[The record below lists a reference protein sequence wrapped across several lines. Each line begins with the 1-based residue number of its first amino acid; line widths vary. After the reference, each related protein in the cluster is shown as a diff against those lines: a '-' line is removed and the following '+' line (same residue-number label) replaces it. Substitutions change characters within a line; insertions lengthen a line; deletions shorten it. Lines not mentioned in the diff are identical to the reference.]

1 VFVHSTNHKGAVA
14 EAKIAAEAIALGIP
28 VLKPIAEHG
37 CYDLAFDLGSRVLR
51 VQCKWGALQGDVI
64 SARIGRSRHTPR
76 GYVVRTYSAT
86 EIDAFGIYC
95 GDLDRGYL
103 VPIHVAPEQHALHLR
118 IEAPKNAQ
126 RASLHWAA
134 DYELGAVAQLAER
147 SDGIRKVRGSNP
159 LSSIPCSETPSEVEV
174 GAHQFRNHFG
184 YYMERAA
191 AGTEIL
197 IRRHGKPFARLGP
210 PQPAAV

>member
-1 VFVHSTNHKGAVA
+1 VGEHVFVHSTNHKGAVA

-95 GDLDRGYL
+95 GISTEANSF
-103 VPIHVAPEQHALHLR
+103 PSMLR
-118 IEAPKNAQ
+118 
-126 RASLHWAA
+126 
-134 DYELGAVAQLAER
+134 R
-147 SDGIRKVRGSNP
+147 SNTRCICGLRPPR
-159 LSSIPCSETPSEVEV
+159 TPSELHYT
-174 GAHQFRNHFG
+174 GQ
-184 YYMERAA
+184 
-191 AGTEIL
+191 L
-197 IRRHGKPFARLGP
+197 ITSSGL
-210 PQPAAV
+210 